1 MSEVTPTSDIS
12 ALGLAGEAG
21 LFAGR
26 LQADLGVDIVPD
38 ELPVMTSSVWALP
51 PRVRFCFYRRRPR
64 GARESEVE

>member
-1 MSEVTPTSDIS
+1 MSEITPTSDIS

-38 ELPVMTSSVWALP
+38 ELPVMTSYVWALP
-51 PRVRFCFYRRRPR
+51 PRVRFCLCRRRPR
-64 GARESEVE
+64 RARESEVE